1 MGNLSKIV
9 LDDETLEVEDTKA
22 RTDIGDV
29 TYLKTEQKGSIVD
42 AVNECFQYASDGK
55 KEVADAITGMG
66 VPTSKDD
73 TFATMAE
80 NIAAIETGIDTS
92 GATATEDYILS
103 GKTAGV
109 GGSIITGTMADWRN
123 SMFGVTDP
131 SSQYEDDDGNP
142 MTLSHWQSGINR
154 IAMSKSGTAS
164 LWDISP
170 NRNGYLDESSHMMI
184 AIPNLCPQNVRSGA
198 RIGNTTGVHMVG
210 TYTSDATATSS
221 QILNGKTAYV
231 NGKKV
236 TGTIINRIKW
246 TWCLDVIDSGEA
258 IDVVPQV
265 GYYDGARDSCTCIQ
279 YSKLSE
285 VLGIKPEMIVSGY
298 TICGVAGTAITK

>member
-29 TYLKTEQKGSIVD
+29 TYLKTAQKGSIVD

-73 TFATMAE
+73 TFATMAD
-80 NIAAIETGIDTS
+80 NISKIETGIDTS
-92 GATATEDYILS
+92 GATAISDYILE

-109 GGSIITGTMADWRN
+109 CGEMILGTMRDNTLLKYGDDYVLPEFPTQPIYEIDTKNRDVRYVEGWGANGDWN
-123 SMFGVTDP
+123 GLSIVPKEGYWPGIGICYCFVKDKTLEKCLKIDPNKMLDSLTIAGVT
-131 SSQYEDDDGNP
+131 GN
-142 MTLSHWQSGINR
+142 
-154 IAMSKSGTAS
+154 
-164 LWDISP
+164 
-170 NRNGYLDESSHMMI
+170 
-184 AIPNLCPQNVRSGA
+184 
-198 RIGNTTGVHMVG
+198 
-210 TYTSDATATSS
+210 
-221 QILNGKTAYV
+221 
-231 NGKKV
+231 
-236 TGTIINRIKW
+236 IINRVKW
-246 TWCLDVIDSGEA
+246 TWCIDVIDSGEA

-279 YSKLSE
+279 YSKLRD
-285 VLGIKPEMIVSGY
+285 VLGIKPEMIVKGY